1 MHSIFC
7 DERMYACIDLGS
19 NSFHLLIAR
28 WHEGSYDIV
37 ERFSEKV
44 QLGEGLVDGGVI
56 TPMAFQRGLACLDTF
71 RQALARYPVERCWAV
86 GTNALRTAGNADQFL
101 RKASE
106 KGIVIDVVPGLEE
119 AALVYAG
126 VISALPADQIPRLVI
141 DIGGGSTELVVGVG
155 QHRLQ
160 SHSMAIG
167 CISWRDSWFRQ
178 PPRTESALSQCLD
191 DAVQAS
197 VEVFS
202 GVADALAETPWREA
216 YASSG
221 TAKMLSAVCAHKY
234 QDKRAVPGV
243 TLETLQ
249 ALKADIMRTVLEPG
263 FSLPGLKNGRRELIL
278 PGWAVL
284 NGFMTACQVTDLNF
298 SPSAL
303 REGMLHYLA
312 QAAIKGESPLHVL
325 RAQ

>member
-1 MHSIFC
+1 
-7 DERMYACIDLGS
+7 MYACIDLGS

-44 QLGEGLVDGGVI
+44 QLGEGLAESGVI
-56 TPMAFQRGLACLDTF
+56 SERAFARGMACLDTF
-71 RQALARYPVERCWAV
+71 RQALARYPIERCWAV
-86 GTNALRTAGNADQFL
+86 GTNALRTAGNADLFL
-101 RKASE
+101 HKASE
-106 KGIVIDVVPGLEE
+106 KGFLIDVVPGLQE

-126 VISALPADQIPRLVI
+126 VISALPDDETPRLVI
-141 DIGGGSTELVVGVG
+141 DIGGGSTELVVGSG
-155 QHRLQ
+155 QRCLQ

-167 CISWRDSWFRQ
+167 CISWRDIWFRD
-178 PPRTESALSQCLD
+178 PPRTEPALSQAMD
-191 DAVQAS
+191 NAVTAAA
-197 VEVFS
+197 EVFS
-202 GVADALAETPWREA
+202 GIAGKLAETPWREV

-221 TAKMLSAVCAHKY
+221 TAKMLSSVCA
-234 QDKRAVPGV
+234 QSGPGKRQATGV
-243 TLETLQ
+243 KLETLQ
-249 ALKADIMRTVLEPG
+249 SLKPAIMRSVLEPG

-312 QAAIKGESPLHVL
+312 QASATGESPLHAL
-325 RAQ
+325 QAH

>member
-1 MHSIFC
+1 
-7 DERMYACIDLGS
+7 MYACIDLGS

-28 WHEGSYDIV
+28 WHDGSYDIV

-44 QLGEGLVDGGVI
+44 QLGEGVAKSGVI
-56 TPMAFQRGLACLDTF
+56 SQHALERGLACLDTF
-71 RQALARYPVERCWAV
+71 RQALARYPIERCWAV
-86 GTNALRTAGNADQFL
+86 GTNALRIAHNADQFL
-101 RKASE
+101 RRANE
-106 KGIVIDVVPGLEE
+106 KGFAIDVVPGLEE

-126 VISALPADQIPRLVI
+126 VISALPADQTPRLVI
-141 DIGGGSTELVVGVG
+141 DIGGGSTELVVGAG
-155 QHRLQ
+155 QRRLQ

-167 CISWRDSWFRQ
+167 CISWRDLWFRDL
-178 PPRTESALSQCLD
+178 PHTESALSQRLD
-191 DAVQAS
+191 DAADAAA
-197 VEVFS
+197 EVFA
-202 GVADALAETPWREA
+202 GVACTLTQTPWREV

-221 TAKMLSAVCAHKY
+221 TAKMLSAVCARKSKHK
-234 QDKRAVPGV
+234 RSAPGV

-249 ALKADIMRTVLEPG
+249 SLKADIMRTVLERG

-284 NGFMTACQVTDLNF
+284 NGFMTACQVTDLDF

-312 QAAIKGESPLHVL
+312 QASVTGESPLHAL
-325 RAQ
+325 RAR

>member
-1 MHSIFC
+1 
-7 DERMYACIDLGS
+7 MYACIDLGS

-28 WHEGSYDIV
+28 WHKGSYDIV

-44 QLGEGLVDGGVI
+44 QLGEGLAESGVI
-56 TPMAFQRGLACLDTF
+56 NQRAFDRGLACLDTF
-71 RQALARYPVERCWAV
+71 RQALSRYPVEHCWAV
-86 GTNALRTAGNADQFL
+86 GTNALRMAENADQFL

-106 KGIVIDVVPGLEE
+106 KGFTVDVVPGLEE

-126 VISALPADQIPRLVI
+126 VISALPVDETPRLVI
-141 DIGGGSTELVVGVG
+141 DIGGGSTELVVGAG

-160 SHSMAIG
+160 VHSMAIG
-167 CISWRDSWFRQ
+167 CISWRDLWFRN
-178 PPRTESALSQCLD
+178 PPRSESVLSHSMD
-191 DAVQAS
+191 DAVNAAA
-197 VEVFS
+197 EVFA
-202 GVADALAETPWREA
+202 GVSKALAETPWREV

-221 TAKMLSAVCAHKY
+221 TAKMLSLVCAQKNQH
-234 QDKRAVPGV
+234 RPLATGV

-249 ALKADIMRTVLEPG
+249 SLKVDIMRATLEPG
-263 FSLPGLKNGRRELIL
+263 FALPGLKNSRRELIL

-284 NGFMTACQVTDLNF
+284 NGFMTACQVTELNF

-312 QAAIKGESPLHVL
+312 QASIRGESPLHAL
-325 RAQ
+325 RAH